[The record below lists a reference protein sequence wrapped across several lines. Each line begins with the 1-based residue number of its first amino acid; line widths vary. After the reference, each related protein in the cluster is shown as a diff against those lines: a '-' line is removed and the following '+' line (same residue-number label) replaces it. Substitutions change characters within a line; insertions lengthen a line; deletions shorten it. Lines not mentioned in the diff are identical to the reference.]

1 MTELAYKKV
10 AANFNLYPD
19 LAGVTDTN
27 IQREIVKLTSQNLPI
42 TTVARNIDFEFY
54 WQKKCLESEEMADKN
69 IKKEKHGNSFKQ
81 AYIETYI

>member
-10 AANFNLYPD
+10 AANFQLYPN
-19 LAGVTDTN
+19 LEGVTDTN

-54 WQKKCLESEEMADKN
+54 WQKKCLESDEMSDKN

>member
-1 MTELAYKKV
+1 M
-10 AANFNLYPD
+10 AANFQLYPN
-19 LAGVTDTN
+19 LEGVTDTN

-54 WQKKCLESEEMADKN
+54 WQKKCLESDEMSDKN

>member
-1 MTELAYKKV
+1 M
-10 AANFNLYPD
+10 
-19 LAGVTDTN
+19 
-27 IQREIVKLTSQNLPI
+27 KLTSQNLPI

-54 WQKKCLESEEMADKN
+54 WQKKCLESDEMADKN